1 MMEFVACAKTG
12 VHVYNYA
19 PGSELSDEPAISFPP
34 VPNAD
39 GCAWSNDGNLLGI
52 ANSETKGVSILLAAD
67 NYAPVS
73 QVLPLCG
80 GPIRMFYFSPLGNF
94 VVTYE
99 RYSKETGD
107 NVGLFDTRTG
117 ELKWSFILKKLTE
130 MNWPPL
136 KWTSE
141 ETHCCRMVQDAIS
154 IMPGNCQRD
163 EGVERLEA
171 KGVVAFEVAP
181 RGAGG
186 AAPCVSIVI
195 GESKGAPARC
205 QVYRIDN
212 LSRATAQKSFYKV
225 QTVKMCWNNTGSA
238 VLVLTSMEVDDTGKN
253 YYGNTN
259 LYFMRDDGSEDSIVA
274 SAGDGPVHDV
284 QWSPVQDEFLLLHGD
299 LPCGI
304 SLHEGKKGSKRM
316 EFGKGHRNTIRWNT
330 FGRFFMVGGF
340 GQLLGDTDFWDKP
353 GKQPL
358 GSTRMECCVVSSFG
372 PDGRSFLTATT
383 APRMRVDNKI
393 QLFDYVG
400 NNLHTLPFEELYMA
414 SWRPRPRGG
423 AFQDRPPSPG
433 REKSASA
440 SLPKAAGGYP
450 AAKSAAKAAAKPK
463 AYVPPGA
470 RGAGGGLAAQ
480 LRAELG
486 STSTNQPATASKV
499 FGGGPL
505 PPGAAPD
512 SAPQGGGSGA
522 SRNARKKKAKEAA
535 EAAGK
540 DEAATSKAPAPK
552 AAPAAPKAA
561 DPAPAAAPE
570 AEPEASGPAELNP
583 EAEKKVRALKKKL
596 RDIEK
601 LKDKPAA
608 ELDVLQRQKLDGEAE
623 IIAQIRS
630 LGGEP

>member
-1 MMEFVACAKTG
+1 MMEFAALAKTG
-12 VHVYNYA
+12 VHVYSYA
-19 PGSELSDEPAISFPP
+19 PGSELPVEPSISFPP

-39 GCAWSNDGNLLGI
+39 GCAWSNDGNLLAL
-52 ANSETKGVSILLAAD
+52 ANSDTKGLSIYSAAD
-67 NYAPVS
+67 GYAPVS
-73 QVLPLCG
+73 EVSCLVG
-80 GPIRMFYFSPLGNF
+80 GPIRMFYFSPLGNYI
-94 VVTYE
+94 VTYE

-136 KWTSE
+136 KWTSA
-141 ETHCCRMVQDAIS
+141 ETHCCRMVQDAIT

-163 EGVERLEA
+163 AGIERLEV
-171 KGVVAFEVAP
+171 KGAVAFEVAP
-181 RGAGG
+181 RGAGS
-186 AAPCVSIVI
+186 AAPCVAVVV
-195 GESKGAPARC
+195 GESKGAPASC
-205 QVYRIDN
+205 QVYRLDN
-212 LSRATAQKSFYKV
+212 LSRPTARKSFYKV

-238 VLVLTSMEVDDTGKN
+238 VLVLTSMEVDDTGRN

-299 LPCGI
+299 LPCVI

-316 EFGKGHRNTIRWNT
+316 EFGRGHRNTIRWNT

-358 GSTRMECCVVSSFG
+358 GSTRMECCVVSAFG
-372 PDGRSFLTATT
+372 PDGRTFLTATT

-393 QLFDYVG
+393 QLFDYGG
-400 NNLHTLPFEELYMA
+400 NVMCTLPFEELYLA
-414 SWRPRPRGG
+414 SWRPRPRG

-433 REKSASA
+433 RELQAA
-440 SLPKAAGGYP
+440 GPPKAAGGYP
-450 AAKSAAKAAAKPK
+450 AASGVAKAAAKPK
-463 AYVPPGA
+463 AYRPPAA

-499 FGGGPL
+499 FGSGPL

-512 SAPQGGGSGA
+512 SSQQGAGSGT
-522 SRNARKKKAKEAA
+522 SRNARKKKAKEVA

-540 DEAATSKAPAPK
+540 DESVAPKAPAPK
-552 AAPAAPKAA
+552 AAAAAPKAA
-561 DPAPAAAPE
+561 ASTPAASQD
-570 AEPEASGPAELNP
+570 AEPGASAPAELNP
-583 EAEKKVRALKKKL
+583 EVEKKVRALKKKL

-601 LKDKPAA
+601 LKEKPAA
-608 ELDVLQRQKLDGEAE
+608 ELDVLQRQKLDGEADLV
-623 IIAQIRS
+623 AQIRS
-630 LGGEP
+630 MGGEP